1 MNKHLSIHHGD
12 SSAAPRGIVISTP
25 SGHEKLV
32 LTDEEICDDIVA
44 TIPKLHDAVAR
55 DTYGRRWKQKR
66 RKHGVDVFELE
77 TTPGDVADEDLDIVH
92 AVIAKVEIKCHL
104 NEVLSVL
111 VTDDSYE
118 YETTMQA
125 LCGKK
130 FKRGDSLFAQRH
142 MLTAQKL
149 EVVSQMNNRIDS
161 STDHLEKSP
170 DCGLIAVKVA
180 TLRPKLSLKFKSKH
194 RRTQRLVL
202 SSVTQKYPGK
212 DRAVHIIKTLPK
224 RAHDQIVP
232 VADST
237 ALRRDLDHI
246 SVGFNV
252 ESTHRGG
259 GSINHTTRIFAHGY
273 ASTTP
278 PSSFGK
284 VSGSKH
290 SPMVNATDLVRHRDA
305 MMNPEAKHVIDLLT
319 KSLREFERV
328 IRRRRFG
335 FQTFI
340 YFPVEYYDPILEKS
354 CSICHKH
361 FSFFRRDFF
370 CQLCGHMC
378 CNECSRLHEVEARIG
393 DVRKNRV
400 CVKCVVRVDSC
411 VFEDE
416 ELLKALGPTVV
427 EVDDAEWLNDDKF
440 YLADIDEAAETDTRS
455 TASSSSAS
463 YSEDENHDNL
473 YSDDPTLRSQALDF
487 LGQLV
492 DPETQKIQ
500 HYGFVDPAAE
510 QQYYA
515 KKAKSGRRN
524 KQTKVQKVLED
535 VEHHLSHTLVDVKD
549 KYRPEDF
556 VVADLERDYMFQFDV
571 SKTRSADHPL
581 RPQIS
586 PTKEAKR
593 LQFIQ
598 DSGVL
603 EPSFDHAALD
613 LIAQV
618 AAKRMNCPVGFI
630 SMINHDALHAIG
642 TYNITPEVLNL
653 PLENN
658 LCVHTLYGEKPLVL
672 KNPQRDMRFSQM
684 ECVQD
689 FGIKFYAGF
698 PIRGPEGNVVASL
711 CTTDAV
717 PHNHITTKDYAT
729 MQALAQLATDLITPT
744 KQR

>member
-1 MNKHLSIHHGD
+1 MSKHLSFHHVD
-12 SSAAPRGIVISTP
+12 SAAPRGIVISTP
-25 SGHEKLV
+25 NGHEKLV
-32 LTDEEICDDIVA
+32 FTDEEICDDIVA
-44 TIPKLHDAVAR
+44 TIPKLRDAVAR
-55 DTYGRRWKQKR
+55 DAHDRRWKQRR
-66 RKHGVDVFELE
+66 RKHGVDMFELE
-77 TTPGDVADEDLDIVH
+77 TTPGDVVDEDLDIVH

-104 NEVLSVL
+104 NEVLNVL
-111 VTDDSYE
+111 VSDDSYV

-130 FKRGDSLFAQRH
+130 FKRGDSLFAHRR
-142 MLTAQKL
+142 MLTARSCVQKL
-149 EVVSQMNNRIDS
+149 VVVSQPNNNVGYP
-161 STDHLEKSP
+161 EKSP
-170 DCGLIAVKVA
+170 ERGLIAVKVA
-180 TLRPKLSLKFKSKH
+180 TLRPTLSLNFKSKH

-212 DRAVHIIKTLPK
+212 DHAVHIIKTLPK
-224 RAHDQIVP
+224 SAHDQIVP

-237 ALRRDLDHI
+237 ALRRDLDHLA
-246 SVGFNV
+246 VGFNV
-252 ESTHRGG
+252 ESTHRDG

-278 PSSFGK
+278 PSFFGK
-284 VSGSKH
+284 VGNSTI
-290 SPMVNATDLVRHRDA
+290 NAAELARHRAA

-328 IRRRRFG
+328 IRRRRLG

-340 YFPVEYYDPILEKS
+340 YFPVEHYDSMLKKS
-354 CSICHKH
+354 CSICYKL

-378 CNECSRLHEVEARIG
+378 CSECSQLHEVEARIG

-400 CVKCVVRVDSC
+400 CMKCVIRVDSC

-416 ELLKALGPTVV
+416 ELLKALGPTVA

-440 YLADIDEAAETDTRS
+440 YLADINEAAGTNTQS
-455 TASSSSAS
+455 AASISGAN

-473 YSDDPTLRSQALDF
+473 YSDDPTLRSQALEF
-487 LGQLV
+487 LGRLV
-492 DPETQKIQ
+492 DPEAQKKQ
-500 HYGFVDPAAE
+500 HYGFVDPTAE
-510 QQYYA
+510 QQYYT
-515 KKAKSGRRN
+515 KKAKSGRHQ
-524 KQTKVQKVLED
+524 KQTQHQKVLEN
-535 VEHHLSHTLVDVKD
+535 VQHYLSHTLVDVKD
-549 KYRPEDF
+549 RYRPEDF
-556 VVADLERDYMFQFDV
+556 VVADLERDYVFQFDA

-586 PTKEAKR
+586 PTREAKR

-603 EPSFDHAALD
+603 EPSFDRTALD
-613 LIAQV
+613 LIAKV

-630 SMINHDALHAIG
+630 SMISHDSLHAVG
-642 TYNITPEVLNL
+642 TYNATPEVLKL

-711 CTTDAV
+711 CTTDAM
-717 PHNHITTKDYAT
+717 PHHHITTKDYAT
-729 MQALAQLATDLITPT
+729 MQALAQLATDLITPV
-744 KQR
+744 KRK